1 MNTLNHI
8 YSSPEMTIIVLDT
21 EQCMLAGSSIG
32 GNEELLEDPRDYT
45 DFFE

>member
-1 MNTLNHI
+1 MNTETI
-8 YSSPEMTIIVLDT
+8 KYSSPKVAVIAIES
-21 EQCMLAGSSIG
+21 EQMLLTGSGIG

>member
-1 MNTLNHI
+1 MNTENHI
-8 YSSPEMTIIVLDT
+8 YSAPEMIVISMES
-21 EQCMLAGSSIG
+21 EQCLLTSSSIG